1 MEIIRLENEN
11 SPYFESI
18 YDWNYAWW
26 GVRDGIS
33 PAEVRCTLAHSLNR
47 GDRLPQ
53 TFVAAEDGQAL
64 GMYQLSM
71 IDDLYCRP
79 DLYPWLID
87 VYVAEPFRGRG
98 VGRALLETVP
108 ENARAAGLTELYL
121 YTSHGGLY
129 EKFGWTY
136 VGEVDTFRADSP
148 RERLYRLALQHPG
161 GHPLQGL

>member
-1 MEIIRLENEN
+1 MEIIRLEDEN

-26 GVRDGIS
+26 GVRDEIS

-53 TFVAAEDGQAL
+53 TFVAVEDGQAL

-121 YTSHGGLY
+121 YTTHAGLY

>member
-1 MEIIRLENEN
+1 MEIIRLESAD
-11 SPYFESI
+11 SPYFEAV

-26 GVRDGIS
+26 GVRDRIS

-53 TFVAAEDGQAL
+53 TFVAVEDGQAL

-121 YTSHGGLY
+121 YTIHMGLY

-148 RERLYRLALQHPG
+148 QERLYKLEL
-161 GHPLQGL
+161 

>member
-11 SPYFESI
+11 SPYFEAV

-53 TFVAAEDGQAL
+53 TFVAVEDGQAL

-98 VGRALLETVP
+98 VGRKVVRALMDRGRVLGYETLGVR
-108 ENARAAGLTELYL
+108 EIYDFNAASIRCFMACGFAPVEKTEQ
-121 YTSHGGLY
+121 GWRY
-129 EKFGWTY
+129 EAK
-136 VGEVDTFRADSP
+136 
-148 RERLYRLALQHPG
+148 L
-161 GHPLQGL
+161 

>member
-1 MEIIRLENEN
+1 MDIIRLERAEG
-11 SPYFESI
+11 PLFEAV
-18 YDWNYAWW
+18 YDWNYRWW
-26 GVRDGIS
+26 GKRDGIS
-33 PAEVRCTLAHSLNR
+33 PQEVRCTLIHSLNR

-53 TFVAAEDGQAL
+53 TFVAVEDERAL

-108 ENARAAGLTELYL
+108 MNARAAGLTELYL
-121 YTSHGGLY
+121 YTTHAGLY
-129 EKFGWTY
+129 EKFGWTFLE
-136 VGEVDTFRADSP
+136 EVDTFREESP
-148 RERLYRLALQHPG
+148 KERLYRLSLSE
-161 GHPLQGL
+161 

>member
-1 MEIIRLENEN
+1 MEIIRLEDEN

-26 GVRDGIS
+26 GVRDGII

-53 TFVAAEDGQAL
+53 TFVAVEDGQAL

-98 VGRALLETVP
+98 VGRALLATVP
-108 ENARAAGLTELYL
+108 ENARNAGLTELYL
-121 YTSHGGLY
+121 YTTHAGLY

>member
-1 MEIIRLENEN
+1 MEIIRLE
-11 SPYFESI
+11 SADDPLFEAV
-18 YDWNYAWW
+18 YDWNYRWW

-33 PAEVRCTLAHSLNR
+33 PAEVRCTLVHSLNR
-47 GDRLPQ
+47 DKLPQ
-53 TFVAAEDGQAL
+53 TFVAVERGHAL

-98 VGRALLETVP
+98 VGRALLATVP
-108 ENARAAGLTELYL
+108 ENARNAGLTELYL
-121 YTSHGGLY
+121 YTTHAGLY

-148 RERLYRLALQHPG
+148 RERLYKLEL
-161 GHPLQGL
+161 

>member
-1 MEIIRLENEN
+1 MEIIRLENES
-11 SPYFESI
+11 SPYFEAV

-26 GVRDGIS
+26 GVRDRIS

-53 TFVAAEDGQAL
+53 TFVAVENGQAL

-87 VYVAEPFRGRG
+87 VFVAEPFRGRG

-121 YTSHGGLY
+121 YTTHAGLY